1 MPSESPVDRLCE
13 RLGYRFRAPTLLVEA
28 LTHKSHLN
36 EAPDLTR
43 RDNERLEFLG
53 DAVLDLVISEHFLQ
67 RFPQAPEGEL
77 SKLKSQIVNE
87 AALARAAWDL
97 DLGTALA
104 LGRGEELTGG
114 RQKPSLLADA
124 LEAVIA
130 AVYLDGGLD
139 AARGVILRTL
149 QGVLADQS
157 RSEATDYKTELQ
169 EWCQRRFDVL
179 PAYTVVRE
187 TGPDHRKTFEVR
199 LTIRGELYG
208 TGNGLSKKEAEQQA
222 AGAAMEKI
230 KQSPP

>member
-1 MPSESPVDRLCE
+1 MPSDSLADRLCE

-87 AALARAAWDL
+87 AALARAARDL

-208 TGNGLSKKEAEQQA
+208 TGSGRSKKEAEQQA
-222 AGAAMEKI
+222 ASVALEKI
-230 KQSPP
+230 ERSPP